1 MGHIYHRHNAR
12 TNAESVRNEQQAD
25 QFAARVMQRTPL
37 PPLGVL
43 IFFMADAGWSGFSGS
58 DRHPLSGKRVRALA
72 DHVDTRGL
80 ASQLREFG
88 KLLEDPNIRVGFVAT
103 GKAGDLA
110 ALSPR
115 RPGVLPRRD
124 TPLTRSRPAA
134 LFDGR
139 YRGEL
144 VQLPEPDPLRLAV
157 FLERHGDRVE
167 GYYAFGLGLGT
178 LEGKV
183 VDGKLY
189 FD

>member
-88 KLLEDPNIRVGFVAT
+88 KLLEDPEEAWKNLT
-103 GKAGDLA
+103 EY
-110 ALSPR
+110 LSEEIS
-115 RPGVLPRRD
+115 G
-124 TPLTRSRPAA
+124 AK
-134 LFDGR
+134 
-139 YRGEL
+139 
-144 VQLPEPDPLRLAV
+144 
-157 FLERHGDRVE
+157 
-167 GYYAFGLGLGT
+167 LGAS
-178 LEGKV
+178 
-183 VDGKLY
+183 D
-189 FD
+189 FAD